1 MMVWEKWKEYNWNG
15 VIAIKILF
23 FTIWPPLQ
31 GYACMCVAYHL
42 YVHTDTTEI
51 VFFILKIKI
60 YMDPVE
66 IAPRNVLVSKS
77 KYIWNTKQNYYLSKQ

>member
-1 MMVWEKWKEYNWNG
+1 
-15 VIAIKILF
+15 
-23 FTIWPPLQ
+23 
-31 GYACMCVAYHL
+31 MCVAYHL

-77 KYIWNTKQNYYLSKQ
+77 KYI